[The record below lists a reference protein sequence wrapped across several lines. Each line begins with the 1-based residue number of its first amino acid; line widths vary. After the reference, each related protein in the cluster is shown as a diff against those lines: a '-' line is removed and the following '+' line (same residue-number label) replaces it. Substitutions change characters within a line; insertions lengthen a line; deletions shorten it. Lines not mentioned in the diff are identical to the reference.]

1 MQSRWRIRVDTGG
14 TFTDAWALGPDG
26 IERRAKILSD
36 GTLRCRLV
44 GEENGWFITD
54 SEIAAPDGT
63 FAGWSC
69 GSATVAGSREG
80 ARRLKLE
87 GDTANLVVHGILELS
102 CGDEAPVAA
111 AHILTGTP
119 AGGKLPPMDF
129 RVATTRGTNALL
141 ERKGAPVLLVVSSGF
156 ADLLEIRDQRREL
169 LFSLAQPQR
178 PGLAA
183 MTNLLLKQLPHMH
196 VVELDRDLVARLEKA
211 YPRERLTVHSGDA
224 LKFDFGSIPVPE
236 GQRLRVVGNLP
247 YNISS
252 PLLFHLAEFAP
263 LVEDQHF
270 MLQKEVVERMV
281 AEPGTK
287 AYSRLS
293 VMLQWRYDME
303 LLFIVPPEAFDPPPQ
318 VDSAIVRMIPKRE
331 RLACDAG
338 KLEQVV
344 AKAFSQRR
352 KVIRNCV
359 AGMFT
364 EAQLVEAGIDPGAR
378 PEAVGLEQYV
388 ALANLL

>member
-1 MQSRWRIRVDTGG
+1 MKHVARKRFGQN
-14 TFTDAWALGPDG
+14 FL
-26 IERRAKILSD
+26 
-36 GTLRCRLV
+36 
-44 GEENGWFITD
+44 TD
-54 SEIAAPDGT
+54 SHVLNNIIDAIGPRRGQAMVEIG
-63 FAGWSC
+63 
-69 GSATVAGSREG
+69 
-80 ARRLKLE
+80 
-87 GDTANLVVHGILELS
+87 
-102 CGDEAPVAA
+102 
-111 AHILTGTP
+111 
-119 AGGKLPPMDF
+119 
-129 RVATTRGTNALL
+129 
-141 ERKGAPVLLVVSSGF
+141 
-156 ADLLEIRDQRREL
+156 
-169 LFSLAQPQR
+169 

-183 MTNLLLKQLPHMH
+183 MTALLLKDLDHMH

-318 VDSAIVRMIPKRE
+318 VDSAIVRMIPKRQM
-331 RLACDAG
+331 LACDG
-338 KLEQVV
+338 ERLEKVV

-388 ALANLL
+388 ALAKLL